1 MAENK
6 KSFVLYCDLIHTV
19 SKMPSDKAGDLFKH
33 ILLYVNDKNPVT
45 DDLIVQL
52 TFEPVKQQLKRDLL
66 KYEGVKEIKSNSG
79 RIGGIKSGEARR
91 KQTEANEAYASNSK
105 QNEANEA
112 VTVNVNDNV
121 TVNDNEIANDIKNK
135 GGSGNFLQIQKWI
148 EELKTTDHIFQ
159 QKVVGAGL
167 GITPQI
173 LVEALDYYEGLI
185 AQYPAKQNIK
195 DINTMRVA
203 ALQAIK
209 EYINKN
215 KNGST
220 TKTRQQQQR
229 DSSLAA
235 LEIINGKKFE

>member
-6 KSFVLYCDLIHTV
+6 KSFILYCDLIHTV

-52 TFEPVKQQLKRDLL
+52 TFEPIKQQLKRDLL
-66 KYEGVKEIKSNSG
+66 KYEGVKEIKSISG
-79 RIGGIKSGEARR
+79 RMGGIKSGEARR
-91 KQTEANEAYASNSK
+91 KQNEANEAYASNTK

-121 TVNDNEIANDIKNK
+121 NDNEIVNDIKNK

-185 AQYPAKQNIK
+185 AQYPAKQNIN

-215 KNGST
+215 KNGQSNS
-220 TKTRQQQQR
+220 KTRQQQQR
-229 DSSLAA
+229 DHSLAA
-235 LEIINGKKFE
+235 LEIINGKRTQ